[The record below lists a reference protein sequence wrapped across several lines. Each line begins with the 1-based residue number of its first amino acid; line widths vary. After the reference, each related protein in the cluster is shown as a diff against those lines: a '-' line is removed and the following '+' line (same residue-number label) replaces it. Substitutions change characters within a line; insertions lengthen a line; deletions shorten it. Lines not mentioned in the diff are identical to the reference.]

1 MNTDEIIKE
10 IELLP
15 IRKRIYIMEKTLHSI
30 RNQED
35 KYQMERAVD
44 AVLPDYVSD
53 SELTVFSNLDY
64 EDFYE
69 N

>member
-44 AVLPDYVSD
+44 AVLPDYFSD